1 MIYLGQDVSVLN
13 EPSLLLSLE
22 FSAHT
27 VRIIARPTTII
38 CLRSKSNKTNPKKQ
52 RHCFRLSWWWYILC
66 DRIRN
71 KVPLQKFSRLFFPLQ
86 YKDLTTV
93 PTKSRPASTCFWEST
108 ANTTIS
114 SWDSKVHEKSGLSC
128 SLEYCESGLIN

>member
-38 CLRSKSNKTNPKKQ
+38 CLRSKSNKTNPKNRDTVLDCLGGGIYSVIESGTKSLCKNSPDCFFPFSIKILLRCLQNPGQLPHVSGKAQQTQ
-52 RHCFRLSWWWYILC
+52 RYLAGT
-66 DRIRN
+66 
-71 KVPLQKFSRLFFPLQ
+71 QKFMR
-86 YKDLTTV
+86 KV
-93 PTKSRPASTCFWEST
+93 
-108 ANTTIS
+108 
-114 SWDSKVHEKSGLSC
+114 DSVAHLSIVKVD
-128 SLEYCESGLIN
+128 